1 MVKESWAEPVD
12 LSVPQT
18 MPHLSLGENVSQTFF
33 LLWVPEVLGQL
44 SAPVPLCG
52 VGLGWQW
59 LASQDGRGCGGGGR
73 ALHDFIS

>member
-18 MPHLSLGENVSQTFF
+18 MPHLSLGENVFQPFF

-52 VGLGWQW
+52 VGAR
-59 LASQDGRGCGGGGR
+59 LAVAGFPGREGLWRWGQGTP
-73 ALHDFIS
+73 